1 MLKAIHLYMFMGQ
14 KEENSW
20 NIIYDGYVNTKKAID
35 EALNDKEV
43 EREVHTSQP
52 HFLSFQYL
60 PARLFVH
67 VRNNSYDEEIH
78 EITLGSC
85 DGTDKELREAHNLE
99 KLLLGGAFDWFKE

>member
-14 KEENSW
+14 KKEEDSW
-20 NIIYDGYVNTKKAID
+20 NIIYDGYINTKKAID
-35 EALNDKEV
+35 KALNDKNV
-43 EREVHTSQP
+43 EHEVHTSQP
-52 HFLSFQYL
+52 HFLSFKYL

-67 VRNNSYDEEIH
+67 VRNNRDEEIH

-99 KLLLGGAFDWFKE
+99 KLLLGGAFSWFR